1 MPRKLQLEEITEEFC
16 SWPYFV
22 PYVFLRK
29 VPRKPRV
36 KKVAVSARRR
46 RKPRTVKELM
56 GL

>member
-29 VPRKPRV
+29 VPRKPRA
-36 KKVAVSARRR
+36 KKVAKRARR